1 MKPWNIAPIAL
12 RLPNIRLFSES
23 LPLTMTTQT
32 KEIIEHIG
40 KLARLALTEE
50 ETIRYANDIGKI
62 LAYVDQLKELNLPT
76 EPQIDTNAMNETV
89 FREDVV
95 VETISMDQKL
105 KNAPLQEDNYFR
117 VPQIM
122 A

>member
-1 MKPWNIAPIAL
+1 
-12 RLPNIRLFSES
+12 
-23 LPLTMTTQT
+23 MTTQT

-40 KLARLALTEE
+40 KLARLALTED

-62 LAYVDQLKELNLPT
+62 LAYVDQLKELDLPT

-95 VETISMDQKL
+95 VETISMEQKL
-105 KNAPLQEDNYFR
+105 KNAPLKEDNYFR